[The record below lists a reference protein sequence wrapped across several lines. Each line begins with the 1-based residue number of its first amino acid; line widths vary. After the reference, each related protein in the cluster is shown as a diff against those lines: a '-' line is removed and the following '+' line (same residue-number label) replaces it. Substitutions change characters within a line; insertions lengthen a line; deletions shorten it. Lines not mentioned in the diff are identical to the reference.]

1 MTRTHI
7 LHTWF
12 SSNRVCL
19 EETMFRQSKLLFEYV
34 FGRSVH
40 SKETENIFHY
50 NKCDNNGGMLTH
62 TVLWVMISRRKICR
76 LDILWK
82 TYDLLL
88 MKIYF
93 RHLSTVIWFR
103 FIIIKLENCKK
114 LQSLKLINL
123 RGRNRCVF
131 L

>member
-1 MTRTHI
+1 
-7 LHTWF
+7 
-12 SSNRVCL
+12 
-19 EETMFRQSKLLFEYV
+19 MFRQSKLLFEYV

-76 LDILWK
+76 LDILLK

-93 RHLSTVIWFR
+93 RHLSTVI
-103 FIIIKLENCKK
+103 
-114 LQSLKLINL
+114 
-123 RGRNRCVF
+123 
-131 L
+131 